1 MSQVTA
7 PRELNAHLWARHPDD
22 WYVEPEWCSRRLF
35 EVEDFQGFILD
46 PACGLGRIVASA
58 IDAGYGAFGHDKVA
72 RSAFCLET
80 HDFIEWQPDSS
91 IATIVSN
98 PPFKIAQEFAAKALE
113 VAYSKVALLLPT
125 LWLHGDERSR
135 WLAQTPLEKVL
146 IITPRPSMPPGP
158 VIEAGIAPG
167 GGKNDF
173 AWFIWSQGFAGRP
186 EVTWLRKKP

>member
-1 MSQVTA
+1 MSQATA

-22 WYVEPEWCSRRLF
+22 WYVEPEWCSERLF
-35 EVEDFQGFILD
+35 EVEPFPLRIFD
-46 PACGLGRIVASA
+46 PACGLGRIVKAA
-58 IDAGYGAFGHDKVA
+58 RAAGFKARGFDKVR
-72 RSAFCLET
+72 RSDYCEGEA
-80 HDFIEWQPDSS
+80 DFLKWCGLIPE
-91 IATIVSN
+91 AIVSN
-98 PPFKIAQEFAAKALE
+98 PPFKVAVEFAAKALE
-113 VAYSKVALLLPT
+113 VAEKKVALLLPT

-173 AWFIWSQGFAGRP
+173 SWFIWSQGFAGRP